1 MTDKR
6 AVAAGAVSRE
16 DLDEAVVAASSKRA
30 ALKVVAYMTG
40 EQKRPDATDETR
52 SDWETVVR
60 LAHRTGA
67 SPQQI
72 ADASGTTPDAISEI
86 CGAREAASSR

>member
-6 AVAAGAVSRE
+6 AGAAGAVSRE

-40 EQKRPDATDETR
+40 EKRRPDATDETL

-72 ADASGTTPDAISEI
+72 ADASGTTPAAISEI
-86 CGAREAASSR
+86 CGVREVASSR